1 MWNMGLLFLIY
12 YCVSV
17 YSAKSEGRTESMFN
31 GENLQEEGDSELSET
46 GGNEPSDSDLADIDV
61 MDSTLSSI
69 TTTEVKLFYFQFY
82 YQNFICFHT
91 NLMKNL

>member
-17 YSAKSEGRTESMFN
+17 YSAKSEGKTESMFN
-31 GENLQEEGDSELSET
+31 AENLQEEGDSGLDEAGSN
-46 GGNEPSDSDLADIDV
+46 GPSDSDLADADV

-69 TTTEVKLFYFQFY
+69 TTTEAKFF
-82 YQNFICFHT
+82 
-91 NLMKNL
+91 